1 MNTSRTPAS
10 SSAERIARTASASGT
25 SSGGAPGTV
34 RADTRLSVLAHGST
48 LLVPLLTVPYLA
60 RVLGRDGWGAVLVM
74 QSLAAWA
81 MLALDFG
88 FDLSAT
94 RAAAASR
101 DDAHGLDR
109 IVSGVQTAKLLVL
122 GVASVIAGGFLLM
135 APASLGDRQLLLYT
149 ALFAVARGLNPF
161 WYFQGT
167 GRLRFALAVET
178 FTKISAAGLVFVFV
192 LTPADAWRVLQL
204 QAIGAVVSLTV
215 LSAALVRARPAGRLA
230 VDEGWRSLRAT
241 VPLFAFRLSSGLYNQ
256 ANASLMGRVAVES
269 SVSVFG
275 GPERLVRSA
284 LNLLQPIT
292 LVFMPRVSH
301 LHATDPVRAHHEIRH
316 LLMVIGSAGAAFGL
330 MLAAA
335 APFVVHTML
344 GQGYDDAIPVMRI
357 LALLPPTTAVGTVLG
372 MYWAVPFGRERAFLA
387 AVMVAGAC
395 NLALVPVMVPSFG
408 APGMAA
414 SAVAA
419 EVIVT
424 VSLAVLYVRDRARV
438 LASEQPT

>member
-1 MNTSRTPAS
+1 
-10 SSAERIARTASASGT
+10 
-25 SSGGAPGTV
+25 
-34 RADTRLSVLAHGST
+34 
-48 LLVPLLTVPYLA
+48 
-60 RVLGRDGWGAVLVM
+60 
-74 QSLAAWA
+74 

-241 VPLFAFRLSSGLYNQ
+241 VPLFAFRLSSGL
-256 ANASLMGRVAVES
+256 
-269 SVSVFG
+269 
-275 GPERLVRSA
+275 
-284 LNLLQPIT
+284 NLLQPIT

-395 NLALVPVMVPSFG
+395 NLALVPVMVPWFG